1 MNDNIKIAIIDY
13 GLGNLRSVY
22 GAVDKLGHQTYI
34 TNDIEK
40 LEKTIADVGKQQEQL
55 QANMF
60 ALHGALQQCD
70 QFLEILSKES
80 KEDE

>member
-1 MNDNIKIAIIDY
+1 MIDAKVIEE
-13 GLGNLRSVY
+13 RKVTIQS
-22 GAVDKLGHQTYI
+22 
-34 TNDIEK
+34 DIEK

-70 QFLEILSKES
+70 QFLGMLNTEEEKNE
-80 KEDE
+80 

>member
-1 MNDNIKIAIIDY
+1 MIDVKVIEERKETIR
-13 GLGNLRSVY
+13 G
-22 GAVDKLGHQTYI
+22 
-34 TNDIEK
+34 DIER

-70 QFLEILSKES
+70 QFLGMLNTEEEK
-80 KEDE
+80 DE

>member
-1 MNDNIKIAIIDY
+1 MIDAKVIEE
-13 GLGNLRSVY
+13 RKVTIQS
-22 GAVDKLGHQTYI
+22 
-34 TNDIEK
+34 DIEK

-70 QFLEILSKES
+70 QFLGMLSEES
-80 KEDE
+80 KENG